1 MLSLSAL
8 KWHHKAVADAVFAFR
23 ALVPTG
29 IMLVCPSAFSLVV
42 VEGVPKALK
51 RYHKLM
57 LRRIDWTDTPT
68 LPGQQEQED
77 EEEEEERPRPDKPA
91 NSCHLVWEVRL
102 VLRLTSIIQEPGCHF
117 SGGGGPRDEGGASG
131 GSDLGVVGGT
141 SGRS

>member
-102 VLRLTSIIQEPGCHF
+102 VQGYGGHQHLQGFVARVV
-117 SGGGGPRDEGGASG
+117 GGGGDSCGYFHCWMVLS
-131 GSDLGVVGGT
+131 SFGT
-141 SGRS
+141 WEV